1 MPRYEL
7 SVDEAIEILAGETL
21 VRVAF
26 HDGGA
31 PYLIPLGYVWL
42 DSALFGVADPG
53 RKTRMA
59 ASTPTVAFQVDT
71 SAETGVFEWE
81 SATGEGTFQVVV
93 DEAEKRQALA
103 ALQPVI
109 AEAPGWW
116 RREQATRMA
125 QGALLVWKIT
135 PIRLSG
141 CRYASAEK

>member
-7 SVDEAIEILAGETL
+7 SVDEAIEILAGGNL

-42 DSALFGVADPG
+42 GSLFGVAEPG

-59 ASTPTVAFQVDT
+59 ESNPTVAFQVDT
-71 SAETGVFEWE
+71 SMETGVFEWE

-103 ALQPVI
+103 ALQSAI
-109 AEAPGWW
+109 AQAPDWW
-116 RREQATRMA
+116 QREQAPRIA
-125 QGALLVWKIT
+125 AGSLIVWKIT

-141 CRYASAEK
+141 CRYASAVE